1 MIKKILFLISCLFLF
16 TAITCDNEPYEGD
29 ITDTID
35 DCTIAAEISGQ
46 ALIDLNE
53 ATDDDVNLLCQAYRD
68 ALQDQILVC
77 GDEDG
82 TLQAIIDDLGNCV
95 PVADPTLCD
104 LAIEATAAAFE
115 EFNDAITTEYE
126 AACIIYRETLLNQ
139 IVICGDDGT
148 LLALVDELGNCQPQ
162 AFDVVGDWQLLG
174 WQSDIPRD
182 IDNDGVATS
191 DYLTEID
198 CFENETA
205 SFNTDGTGT
214 LYYRQSMEVEVSS
227 PTNDPSNLE
236 YSVQCFEDVRTL
248 DFTWTQEGDSITVT
262 LVSDGTVLDFFR
274 NGDII
279 FIAMRDFFVATSTS
293 PNVEDIVQDII
304 WGYIQF

>member
-1 MIKKILFLISCLFLF
+1 MIKKKFFLISCLFLF

-29 ITDTID
+29 IID
-35 DCTIAAEISGQ
+35 AIDGCAYASEISSQ
-46 ALIDLNE
+46 ALIDFNE
-53 ATDDDVNLLCQAYRD
+53 ATDDDFNLLCETYKD
-68 ALQDQILVC
+68 ALQDQILIC

-82 TLQAIIDDLGNCV
+82 ALQALIDDLGNCISISG
-95 PVADPTLCD
+95 PTLCD
-104 LAIEATAAAFE
+104 LAIEATATAFE
-115 EFNDAITTEYE
+115 EFNDAITSEYE
-126 AACIIYRETLLNQ
+126 ATCIIYRETLLNQ

-148 LLALVDELGNCQPQ
+148 LLALVEELGDCQPE
-162 AFDVVGDWQLLG
+162 AFNLVGDWRLIG

-182 IDNDGVATS
+182 INNDGVQTN

-205 SFNTDGTGT
+205 SFNADGTGT
-214 LYYRQSMEVEVSS
+214 LYYRQTMEVEVSS

-236 YSVQCFEDVRTL
+236 YLVQCFEDVRNF
-248 DFTWTQEGDSITVT
+248 DFTWTQEGDAITVT
-262 LVSDGTVLDFFR
+262 LDSDGTVLDFFR

-293 PNVEDIVQDII
+293 PNVEDILQDII